1 LNIDLSGKRA
11 LVTGAAS
18 GIGAAVAA
26 AMARAGIEHI
36 VLVDLD
42 PERLTAIDL
51 PCETSRH
58 AGDVSDETLWNRVES
73 ECGPLDAAFLNAG
86 IAGEGGAFHELS
98 FAEWRRVMAVNLDG
112 TFLSLRTAMRRARDN
127 AAIVLTASSAGVKA
141 EPGIG
146 PYGASKAGI
155 VHMAKIA
162 AKEGAPRRI
171 RVNAIAPGGVD
182 TALWDGMAFF
192 ETLKAEHQ
200 GDRAKALSAMA
211 QGMTP
216 LGRFETAEEI
226 AGQVLFLLS
235 AASGTMTGTTLV
247 SDGGYS
253 L

>member
-1 LNIDLSGKRA
+1 MNFDFSGKRA

-18 GIGAAVAA
+18 GIGAAVAKA
-26 AMARAGIEHI
+26 LARAGAEHL
-36 VLVDLD
+36 VLIDLE
-42 PERLTAIDL
+42 PQSLTALDL
-51 PCETSRH
+51 SCETTRC
-58 AGDVSDETLWNRVES
+58 AGNVSDEALWNRVEN

-98 FAEWRRVMAVNLDG
+98 LAEWRRVMEVNLDG
-112 TFLSLRTAMRRARDN
+112 TFLSLRAAMRLARDD

-141 EPGIG
+141 EAGIG
-146 PYGASKAGI
+146 PYGTSKAGI

-192 ETLKAEHQ
+192 EDLKAEHQ
-200 GDRAKALSAMA
+200 GDRAKALKAMA

-216 LGRFETAEEI
+216 MGRFETAGEI

-235 AASGTMTGTTLV
+235 GASGTITGTTLV

>member
-1 LNIDLSGKRA
+1 MNIDFSGKRA

-18 GIGAAVAA
+18 GIGAAVATA
-26 AMARAGIEHI
+26 LAQAGVEHL

-42 PERLTAIDL
+42 AELLTALDL
-51 PCETSRH
+51 SCETTRC
-58 AGDVSDETLWNRVES
+58 AGNVSDEALWDRVEN

-86 IAGEGGAFHELS
+86 IAGEGGVFAELS
-98 FAEWRRVMAVNLDG
+98 LAEWRRVMAVNLDG

-146 PYGASKAGI
+146 PYGTSKAGI

-162 AKEGAPRRI
+162 AKEGAARRI

-182 TALWDGMAFF
+182 TALWDGMEFF
-192 ETLKAEHQ
+192 EDLKAEHQ
-200 GDRAKALSAMA
+200 GDRAKALKAIA

-216 LGRFETAEEI
+216 MGRFETAEEI
-226 AGQVLFLLS
+226 AEQVLFLLS
-235 AASGTMTGTTLV
+235 GASGTITGTTLV